1 MQRPSQFTVA
11 VVGAV
16 AVSALVAGAG
26 LVGQLA
32 VAPLWGLA
40 AVAAVAVVSVV
51 AGGRLSARDG
61 STASVARLEER
72 ISAAARQR
80 LEMRM
85 RAETAGRFREEFVA
99 AVRHE
104 LKTPLN
110 AILGFTQVL
119 LDEIDGPLTPQQRE
133 DVTAI
138 RQAGQHLSELVEAV
152 LAEWAPEREAHSPL
166 EPVDLGT
173 IAREVGRLLE
183 GQAAAKPG
191 VRVVV
196 EVDPEVP
203 RPRGDARRLRQV
215 LLNLGTNAL
224 RATSRGSVTIG
235 VAPDPEGVRV
245 TVRDTGTGIPPEMIP
260 RLFEEFSQGGAASSQ
275 VGGSGLGLAL
285 TRDLVE
291 WHDGRIEVSSTPGAG
306 STFSVVL
313 PLVPD

>member
-1 MQRPSQFTVA
+1 MARSEWMRGGVLAACLGLLVAAALTTSLPWPAWVVLVGVSIGGVLFAALWGRPR
-11 VVGAV
+11 GAE
-16 AVSALVAGAG
+16 AVAGA
-26 LVGQLA
+26 
-32 VAPLWGLA
+32 
-40 AVAAVAVVSVV
+40 
-51 AGGRLSARDG
+51 R
-61 STASVARLEER
+61 ARLEER
-72 ISAAARQR
+72 VDAAARQR
-80 LEMRM
+80 LDMRM

-191 VRVVV
+191 VRIVV
-196 EVDPEVP
+196 EVDPEAP

>member
-1 MQRPSQFTVA
+1 MALASAGGLLALAAASAPIPPAGWLTLAALAISA
-11 VVGAV
+11 PLLALVGARP
-16 AVSALVAGAG
+16 APTREIAAG
-26 LVGQLA
+26 
-32 VAPLWGLA
+32 
-40 AVAAVAVVSVV
+40 
-51 AGGRLSARDG
+51 RR
-61 STASVARLEER
+61 RLEER
-72 ISAAARQR
+72 VEAAARQR
-80 LEMRM
+80 RDMRM

-191 VRVVV
+191 VRIVV
-196 EVDPEVP
+196 EVDPEAP